1 MKMQMQVQLKLL
13 ELLIFISCI
22 ITDLDSF
29 ILERRPSDSFSWTSK
44 LSGLRISIVHHHKVI
59 SKSIAPCPW
68 QMLMSRC
75 LQLNY
80 FLHHLQVYLELS
92 QPKAT
97 LLDLKLENWQFEQK
111 GTCLKIHIVNAQIL
125 ESVICVNWRM
135 HTAPQM
141 HSCGQIPI
149 SNDPGAAT

>member
-1 MKMQMQVQLKLL
+1 MLNLQRGNRVL
-13 ELLIFISCI
+13 ESLEVLIIISCVL
-22 ITDLDSF
+22 TDIDSF
-29 ILERRPSDSFSWTSK
+29 FLERRPSDSFSWTSK

-80 FLHHLQVYLELS
+80 FLHHLQVYRELS

-97 LLDLKLENWQFEQK
+97 LLDLTLANCTKRHLSENSYSQRINVRK
-111 GTCLKIHIVNAQIL
+111 
-125 ESVICVNWRM
+125 SVICVNWRM
-135 HTAPQM
+135 PSAHQM
-141 HSCGQIPI
+141 HSRGQIPI